1 MQSNLKV
8 ALKVMGMAL
17 FASLLCL
24 FVQVS
29 IHTMMKSFTTEPV
42 GYEVHEVKDD
52 GSSVDHGII
61 SVEDAPETPEENFR
75 YMAIYPDIP
84 QSAKVVETVISLIFS
99 LGILFCTTGSV
110 FAGVAAKDR
119 NDCDYNGAV
128 PNKNRGLIIGAIA
141 AIPPAL
147 GYIAALVL
155 RFIGSGKAVDWY
167 YWVYRFI
174 IMGPVKPLTDI
185 LTATPTGSF
194 VIGDKTYITTGAE
207 TSLLEVPV
215 WTVAVMGVCIL
226 LFVLMGYLM
235 YRICYNEDSML
246 AKLLYKSTRKEEIGR
261 RLGGR

>member
-1 MQSNLKV
+1 MPARS
-8 ALKVMGMAL
+8 
-17 FASLLCL
+17 S
-24 FVQVS
+24 FVC
-29 IHTMMKSFTTEPV
+29 IETT
-42 GYEVHEVKDD
+42 
-52 GSSVDHGII
+52 SSVMPARR
-61 SVEDAPETPEENFR
+61 S
-75 YMAIYPDIP
+75 
-84 QSAKVVETVISLIFS
+84 SLTSPRQRIT
-99 LGILFCTTGSV
+99 L
-110 FAGVAAKDR
+110 R
-119 NDCDYNGAV
+119 
-128 PNKNRGLIIGAIA
+128 
-141 AIPPAL
+141 PASS
-147 GYIAALVL
+147 AALVR

-246 AKLLYKSTRKEEIGR
+246 AKLLYKSTRKEETGR

>member
-1 MQSNLKV
+1 MQSNIKV

-17 FASLLCL
+17 FASILCL
-24 FVQVS
+24 VVQIS

-42 GYEVHEVKDD
+42 GYEVHEVKED
-52 GSSVDHGII
+52 GTSVDHGVI
-61 SVEDAPETPEENFR
+61 SAEDAPETPEENFR
-75 YMAIYPDIP
+75 YMAIYPDMP
-84 QSAKVVETVISLIFS
+84 QSAKVVETVISLLFS

-110 FAGVAAKDR
+110 FASVAAKDR
-119 NDCDYNGAV
+119 NDCDFNGAE
-128 PNKNRGLIIGAIA
+128 PNKNRGLVIGAIA

-155 RFIGSGKAVDWY
+155 KFIGSGKAVDWY

-185 LTATPTGSF
+185 FTATQTGSF
-194 VIGDKTYITTGAE
+194 AIGDKTYITTGAE
-207 TSLLEVPV
+207 TSLMEVPL
-215 WTVAVMGVCIL
+215 WTVAMMGVYVL

-235 YRICYNEDSML
+235 YRICYNEDSAL
-246 AKLLYKSTRKEEIGR
+246 AKLLYKSTRKEETGR